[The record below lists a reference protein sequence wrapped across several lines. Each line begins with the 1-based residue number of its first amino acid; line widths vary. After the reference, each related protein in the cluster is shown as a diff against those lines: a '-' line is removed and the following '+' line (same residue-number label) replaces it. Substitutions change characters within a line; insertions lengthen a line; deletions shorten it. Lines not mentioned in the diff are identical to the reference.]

1 MRIVVTGAL
10 GHIGSYLIRKLGV
23 SKSIESI
30 ILIDNLL
37 TLRFPSIFNLPKN
50 GKYSFYKY
58 DLLNNDFEYLIKGS
72 DVVIHLAAITDA
84 ESSFDQPDLVEKN
97 NYISTSKVA
106 DACLKYD
113 VRLLHFSST
122 SVYGTQKTL
131 VDENCTENDLKP
143 QSPYA
148 KTKLKE
154 EALIL
159 DYRKKGLKGVTL
171 RFGTIFGISEGMR
184 FHTAVN
190 KFCWQAAMKEPIT
203 VWETAYNQ
211 KRPYLSLSDASRA
224 IHHIIKNNLFE
235 EGVYNILTCNQTV
248 RDIVSIIKDNVENL
262 EIKFVKSKIMNQLSY
277 EVSNKKFTK
286 TGFSFRGN
294 LKKDISSTIALLS
307 N

>member
-1 MRIVVTGAL
+1 MNFMY
-10 GHIGSYLIRKLGV
+10 HI
-23 SKSIESI
+23 
-30 ILIDNLL
+30 
-37 TLRFPSIFNLPKN
+37 
-50 GKYSFYKY
+50 
-58 DLLNNDFEYLIKGS
+58 
-72 DVVIHLAAITDA
+72 
-84 ESSFDQPDLVEKN
+84 Q
-97 NYISTSKVA
+97 
-106 DACLKYD
+106 
-113 VRLLHFSST
+113 
-122 SVYGTQKTL
+122 
-131 VDENCTENDLKP
+131 
-143 QSPYA
+143 
-148 KTKLKE
+148 
-154 EALIL
+154 ALIL